1 GLRGATGIKA
11 GRGGGGGL
19 NRRAPAACR
28 GARAPP
34 PLFGR
39 NRGGKEVVGFVPG
52 RLGIRKTT
60 CGDKFRQHV
69 KLLEQF
75 VIEFAAALVGGELLV
90 TVGRRVQR
98 VPTHE
103 HGARLLRPVEL
114 QQEIRKAKD
123 GAGRPAPASQY
134 GFR

>member
-1 GLRGATGIKA
+1 GGARGGWKKKC
-11 GRGGGGGL
+11 RGGGGELDGI
-19 NRRAPAACR
+19 AAAACDDH
-28 GARAPP
+28 RAAP

-39 NRGGKEVVGFVPG
+39 NRGGKEVVGFVAG

-75 VIEFAAALVGGELLV
+75 VIEFAAALIGGKLLV

-103 HGARLLRPVEL
+103 HGARLLRPGEL

-123 GAGRPAPASQY
+123 SASRPAPASQY